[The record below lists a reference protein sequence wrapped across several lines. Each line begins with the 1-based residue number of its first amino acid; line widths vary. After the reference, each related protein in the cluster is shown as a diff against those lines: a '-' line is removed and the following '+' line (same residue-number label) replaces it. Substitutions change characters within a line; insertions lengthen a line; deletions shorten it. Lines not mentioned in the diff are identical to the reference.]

1 METATI
7 PEKLDRLEEKIHNLA
22 IEIDVIKYMIEK
34 VLGRLGDKHPHLTR
48 PILTDTEIS
57 SLLNRVDEDLEDLDE
72 NLDDLERMYT
82 DLKDSKTGDK

>member
-22 IEIDVIKYMIEK
+22 IEIDVIKYMIKK
-34 VLGRLGDKHPHLTR
+34 VLGRLGDKHPHRTR

-57 SLLNRVDEDLEDLDE
+57 SLLNRVDEDLDE